1 MCSASLQVTGSGF
14 AAQGSHPAHRHS
26 IGSWD
31 SPSMLAPFAYR
42 RPVHADT
49 AEEDA
54 LIAELGGRRVT
65 CSPRGLLTSHCIVL
79 CHHTLDTVGEA
90 RAAARARA
98 EGHDRTARGHFMK

>member
-1 MCSASLQVTGSGF
+1 MCSASLEMTGSGF
-14 AAQGSHPAHRHS
+14 AAQGSNPAHRHS

-49 AEEDA
+49 AEENA

-79 CHHTLDTVGEA
+79 CHHALDTVGEA
-90 RAAARARA
+90 PRGGAR
-98 EGHDRTARGHFMK
+98 EG

>member
-1 MCSASLQVTGSGF
+1 
-14 AAQGSHPAHRHS
+14 
-26 IGSWD
+26 
-31 SPSMLAPFAYR
+31 MLASFAYR
-42 RPVHADT
+42 RSMHTDT

-79 CHHTLDTVGEA
+79 CHHALDTVGEA

-98 EGHDRTARGHFMK
+98 EGHDRTARGRFGK